1 MPIYIVHTSCIPAHE
16 AIARA
21 RALGKRVY
29 GEPLIQHL
37 VLDESEYYNK
47 DWKHAARRVM
57 SPPFR
62 DKLNQDDLWNGLRA
76 GSLQVVATDHCS
88 FTTKQKELGFGDFTK
103 IPNGTGGLED
113 RMPVL
118 WTYGVETGRLTP
130 NEFVAVTSTNSAK
143 ILNMYPPQGPDRPG
157 RRRRHRRLGPQGQ
170 QDDLGQ
176 DPAIGDRLQR
186 VRGHEGHRAASLYAV
201 ARRGGVPRRPGAGG
215 DRPRPFH
222 RPPALPGGRPR
233 AQALQGVHRSPRS
246 RAVGRAMEAASIQK
260 PSDDAGSA
268 SPSEAAIE
276 ISDVSLRFETRDG
289 PVEALS
295 HVSLKVARGE
305 FVSFIG
311 PSGCGKT
318 TLLRAVADLE
328 SPTEGDIRVDG
339 MSAEEARLKRCYGYV
354 FQAPALYPW
363 RTVARNIALPL
374 EIMGYSKA
382 ERAARVEKG
391 LKLVNLEGF
400 GAKHPW
406 QLSGGMQQRASI
418 ARALSFDPDILLMD
432 EPFGALDEIVRDMLN
447 QQLLQLWEMTGKTVL
462 FVTHSIPEAVFLST
476 HVVVMSPRPGR
487 ITDIIEC
494 NFPRDRQLEI
504 RETPGFLAIANRVRH
519 GLRAGHSYDG

>member
-1 MPIYIVHTSCIPAHE
+1 
-16 AIARA
+16 
-21 RALGKRVY
+21 
-29 GEPLIQHL
+29 
-37 VLDESEYYNK
+37 
-47 DWKHAARRVM
+47 
-57 SPPFR
+57 
-62 DKLNQDDLWNGLRA
+62 
-76 GSLQVVATDHCS
+76 
-88 FTTKQKELGFGDFTK
+88 
-103 IPNGTGGLED
+103 
-113 RMPVL
+113 
-118 WTYGVETGRLTP
+118 
-130 NEFVAVTSTNSAK
+130 
-143 ILNMYPPQGPDRPG
+143 
-157 RRRRHRRLGPQGQ
+157 
-170 QDDLGQ
+170 
-176 DPAIGDRLQR
+176 
-186 VRGHEGHRAASLYAV
+186 
-201 ARRGGVPRRPGAGG
+201 
-215 DRPRPFH
+215 
-222 RPPALPGGRPR
+222 
-233 AQALQGVHRSPRS
+233 
-246 RAVGRAMEAASIQK
+246 MEAASIQK

-268 SPSEAAIE
+268 SPSDVAIE
-276 ISDVSLRFETRDG
+276 VSDVSLRFETRDG
-289 PVEALS
+289 PVQALS

-328 SPTEGDIRVDG
+328 SPTGGDIRVDG
-339 MSAEEARLKRCYGYV
+339 MSAEEARLKRRYGYV

-374 EIMGYSKA
+374 EIMGYSRA
-382 ERAARVEKG
+382 ERAEKVEKG

-400 GAKHPW
+400 ADKFPW

-504 RETPGFLAIANRVRH
+504 RETPEFLAIANRVRH